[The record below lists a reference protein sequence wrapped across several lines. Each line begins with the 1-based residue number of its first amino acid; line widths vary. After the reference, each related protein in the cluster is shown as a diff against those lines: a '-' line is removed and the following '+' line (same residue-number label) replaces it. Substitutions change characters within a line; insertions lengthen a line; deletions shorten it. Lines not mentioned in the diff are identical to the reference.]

1 MPNVTP
7 IGNAPTDALYTLAI
21 QRPKSEVWVAAPQ
34 EDDVLVL
41 IELLG
46 KLGNPD
52 QIQTRES
59 VSAMIDSKLAD
70 RVISATRRVEVVGSV
85 LAVVGVILGLI
96 QVWEGWKVR
105 RRVRG
110 GARPRAAG
118 RAGRRDRRDG
128 GAAGRDRARDR
139 EPRAPGGEA
148 RRRSRRARGRP
159 RRAAGRAGG
168 ARSPAPRGPAT
179 APPRGRGAPTR
190 GRRGERRWLAGR
202 PFPWA

>member
-7 IGNAPTDALYTLAI
+7 IGNAHADALYTLAI
-21 QRPKSEVWVAAPQ
+21 LRPKSGVWLAALK
-34 EDDVLVL
+34 EADVLVL

-52 QIQTRES
+52 QIQRRES
-59 VSAMIDSKLAD
+59 VSAMIDSKFAA

-110 GARPRAAG
+110 GAHARAAG

-139 EPRAPGGEA
+139 EPRA
-148 RRRSRRARGRP
+148 SGR
-159 RRAAGRAGG
+159 
-168 ARSPAPRGPAT
+168 
-179 APPRGRGAPTR
+179 
-190 GRRGERRWLAGR
+190 E
-202 PFPWA
+202 